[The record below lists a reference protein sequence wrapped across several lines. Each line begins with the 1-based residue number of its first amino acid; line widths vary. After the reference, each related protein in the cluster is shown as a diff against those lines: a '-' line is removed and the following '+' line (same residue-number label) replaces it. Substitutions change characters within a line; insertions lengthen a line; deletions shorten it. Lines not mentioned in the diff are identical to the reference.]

1 MADHGSSP
9 STLPLSFLDTVRS
22 ARRSPIELLERT
34 AAVGDVV
41 RIRLPR
47 FSAWVLNHPD
57 LVWHVLA
64 TRSHDVKKGPT
75 MEAAA
80 RILGAGLL
88 TSEGEHHHRQR
99 RLIQPLFHHE
109 RVTGYADSMRTLAEE
124 RVASWEPGEAID
136 VRREMAELALAIV
149 ARSLLGA
156 QVEAD
161 RAREIGEALTE
172 ALSQFNRVFSPFLL
186 LTQRLPIPS
195 TRRFVR
201 ARGTF
206 DRIVHGMID
215 ERRRSGEMGADL
227 LSHLLR
233 AQEDGRG
240 MTDEQVRDEVLTLF
254 LAGHETTAVALTWTF
269 WLLAGAPEAEGAL
282 QDAVDDA
289 REGVVDRVLAES
301 LRLRPPAWA
310 IGRRTLADLEVDGAR
325 LPAGAVLV
333 VSPWLLH
340 HDPRWWP
347 DPNRFDLGRW
357 EPGAEAAR
365 PRHAYLPFG
374 GGPRMCIGEGFA
386 SLEARIVLET
396 VAARWRLVPEPGQD
410 VRPKPAVTLR
420 PNGPV
425 LMRPLPRRAA

>member
-9 STLPLSFLDTVRS
+9 PTLPLSFLDTVRS

-80 RILGAGLL
+80 RILGEGLL

-109 RVTGYADSMRTLAEE
+109 RVSGYADTMRALAEE
-124 RVASWEPGEAID
+124 RVASWAPGEAID

-149 ARSLLGA
+149 ARSLFGA
-156 QVEAD
+156 QVEAE
-161 RAREIGEALTE
+161 RAREIGDALSE

-206 DRIVHGMID
+206 DRIVHAMID
-215 ERRRSGEMGADL
+215 ERRRSGETGDDL
-227 LSHLLR
+227 LTHLLR

-269 WLLAGAPEAEGAL
+269 WLLAGAPEVEEEL

-340 HDPRWWP
+340 HDARWWP
-347 DPNRFDLGRW
+347 DPDRFDLGRW

-396 VAARWRLVPEPGQD
+396 VAARWRLVLEPGQD

>member
-1 MADHGSSP
+1 VHDRTASP
-9 STLPLSFLDTVRS
+9 PTLPLSFLDTVRS

-80 RILGAGLL
+80 RILGEGLL

-109 RVTGYADSMRTLAEE
+109 RVSGYADTMRALAEE
-124 RVASWEPGEAID
+124 RVASWAPGEAID

-149 ARSLLGA
+149 ARSLFGA

-161 RAREIGEALTE
+161 RAREIGDALTE

-215 ERRRSGEMGADL
+215 ERRRSGETGDDL
-227 LSHLLR
+227 LTHLLR

-240 MTDEQVRDEVLTLF
+240 MSDEQVRDEVLTLF

-269 WLLAGAPEAEGAL
+269 WLLAGAPEAEEQL
-282 QDAVDDA
+282 QDAVDEA

-310 IGRRTLADLEVDGAR
+310 IGRRTLADLDVDGAR
-325 LPAGAVLV
+325 LPAGTVLV

-340 HDPRWWP
+340 HDARWWP
-347 DPNRFDLGRW
+347 DPDRFDLGRW
-357 EPGAEAAR
+357 EPGVEAAR

-396 VAARWRLVPEPGQD
+396 VAARWRLVLEPGQD
-410 VRPKPAVTLR
+410 VRPQPAVTLR

>member
-1 MADHGSSP
+1 MPDHGSST
-9 STLPLSFLDTVRS
+9 STLPLSFLNTVRS

-34 AAVGDVV
+34 AEVGDVV

-80 RILGAGLL
+80 RILGQGLL

-109 RVTGYADSMRTLAEE
+109 RLSGYADTMRELAEE
-124 RVASWEPGEAID
+124 RVASWVPGEVLD

-149 ARSLLGA
+149 ARSLFGA
-156 QVEAD
+156 QVDAD
-161 RAREIGEALTE
+161 RAREIGDALTE

-186 LTQRLPIPS
+186 LTQRLPLPS

-201 ARGTF
+201 SRATF

-215 ERRRSGEMGADL
+215 ERRRSGETGDDL
-227 LSHLLR
+227 LTHLLR

-240 MTDEQVRDEVLTLF
+240 MTDDQVRDEVLTLF

-269 WLLAGAPEAEGAL
+269 WLLAGVPEVEEAL
-282 QDAVDDA
+282 GDAVDDA

-347 DPNRFDLGRW
+347 DPDRFDLSRW

-374 GGPRMCIGEGFA
+374 
-386 SLEARIVLET
+386 
-396 VAARWRLVPEPGQD
+396 AARGCASAKGSRRSRRGSCWRPWPADGGWCSSP
-410 VRPKPAVTLR
+410 VRTSDRSR
-420 PNGPV
+420 PSRSVRTG
-425 LMRPLPRRAA
+425 RS

>member
-1 MADHGSSP
+1 VPGPGSSP
-9 STLPLSFLDTVRS
+9 PTLPLSFLDTVRA
-22 ARRSPIELLERT
+22 ARRSPIDLLER
-34 AAVGDVV
+34 AAEVGDVV

-64 TRSHDVKKGPT
+64 SRSHDVKKGPT
-75 MEAAA
+75 MEAAS
-80 RILGAGLL
+80 RILGEGLL

-109 RVTGYADSMRTLAEE
+109 RVASYADTMQELARE
-124 RVASWEPGEAID
+124 RVASWRAGEVID
-136 VRREMAELALAIV
+136 ARREMGDLALAIV
-149 ARSLLGA
+149 ARSLFGA
-156 QVEAD
+156 QVDAD
-161 RAREIGEALTE
+161 RAREIGDALTE
-172 ALSQFNRVFSPFLL
+172 ALSQFDRVFSPFLL

-201 ARGTF
+201 ARETF
-206 DRIVHGMID
+206 DRIVLEMID
-215 ERRRSGEMGADL
+215 ERRRSGGPGDDL
-227 LSHLLR
+227 LTHLLR

-240 MTDEQVRDEVLTLF
+240 MTDDQVRDEVLTLF

-269 WLLAGAPEAEGAL
+269 WLLAGAPGAEQEL
-282 QDAVDDA
+282 HHAVDDA

-310 IGRRTLADLEVDGAR
+310 IGRRTLTELDVAGAR

-347 DPNRFDLGRW
+347 DPDRFDLSRW
-357 EPGAEAAR
+357 EPGAEAPR

-386 SLEARIVLET
+386 MLEARIVLQA
-396 VAARWRLVPEPGQD
+396 VAARWRLVPEPDQD
-410 VRPKPAVTLR
+410 LRPKPAVTLR

-425 LMRPLPRRAA
+425 LMRAEPRRAA